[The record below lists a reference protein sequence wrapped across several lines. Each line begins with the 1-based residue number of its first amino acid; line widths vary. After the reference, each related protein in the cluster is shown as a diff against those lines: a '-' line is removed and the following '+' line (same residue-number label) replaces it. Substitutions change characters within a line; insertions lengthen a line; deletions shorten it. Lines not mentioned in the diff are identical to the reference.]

1 MNQWNKCFWNGSPAV
16 KEKLLLYV
24 KSSKNIILFWH
35 LEISITD
42 HFLTSSWKLT
52 RIKFT
57 FACLTLTKLR
67 EGLKKNLDFPDL
79 VGVGQKKSN
88 SKSTRTTNIALN
100 EVKMA
105 CQSLLDILNGK
116 NTPFQKVLKMD
127 KMNVLFI

>member
-1 MNQWNKCFWNGSPAV
+1 M
-16 KEKLLLYV
+16 
-24 KSSKNIILFWH
+24 
-35 LEISITD
+35 
-42 HFLTSSWKLT
+42 
-52 RIKFT
+52 
-57 FACLTLTKLR
+57 
-67 EGLKKNLDFPDL
+67 KKNLDFPDL

-116 NTPFQKVLKMD
+116 NTLFQKVLKMD